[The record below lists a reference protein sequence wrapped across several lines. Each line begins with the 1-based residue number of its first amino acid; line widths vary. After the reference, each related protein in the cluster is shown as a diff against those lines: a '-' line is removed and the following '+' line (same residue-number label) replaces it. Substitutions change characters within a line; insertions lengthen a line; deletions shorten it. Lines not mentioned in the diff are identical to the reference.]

1 MVRPLLIRGMLVGA
15 LAGLLAFAFAYVFG
29 EPQVQHAIDF
39 EEQLARLAHEP
50 AEAALVSRG
59 VQRTIGLLT
68 ATTAMGIALGG
79 AFALLFAYA
88 YGRVGALGARTTAAV
103 LALAA
108 FVTITLVPFT
118 KYPANPP
125 TIGNPATID
134 RRTVL
139 FVAMISITMLTMVA
153 AARIR
158 RGLLARLGAWNA
170 TSLAVAAF
178 VVIIAVAQVILPG
191 VHETP
196 KGFPA
201 DVLWKFRVASLGINA
216 TLWTTIGLG
225 FGVAAERLLAAR
237 APREA
242 ARAPAPA

>member
-1 MVRPLLIRGMLVGA
+1 MVRPLLIRGMLVG
-15 LAGLLAFAFAYVFG
+15 LVAGLLAFAFAYIFG

-50 AEAALVSRG
+50 AEAELVSRG
-59 VQRTIGLLT
+59 TQRTIGLLT
-68 ATTAMGIALGG
+68 GTTLVGIALGG
-79 AFALLFAYA
+79 TFSLVFAWA
-88 YGRVGALGARTTAAV
+88 YGRIGALSARTTAAV
-103 LALAA
+103 LALGAY
-108 FVTITLVPFT
+108 VTITLVPFT

-125 TIGNPATID
+125 TIGNPATIG

-139 FVAMISITMLTMVA
+139 FFAMIAITILTLVA

-158 RGLLARLGAWNA
+158 RQLLARFGAWNA
-170 TSLAVAAF
+170 SILAVGAF
-178 VVIIAVAQVILPG
+178 VAVIVVVQLVLPG

-201 DVLWKFRVASLGINA
+201 DVLWRFRIASLGINA

-237 APREA
+237 APRET